1 MKHFQKGKDDLLP
14 KLLLIFSALFL
25 SSIII
30 SYFLF
35 KNILPGN
42 PKAEINTSEE
52 DSLPGSQ
59 SWNILPS
66 PTQPYP
72 PMLSP
77 KPMPREMVFF
87 PNAKYSQI
95 IKKYNLEANINSGM
109 LFEDRKRDAVD
120 YLRRLR
126 NLLVTER
133 QGYVVD
139 LPLTKYKIVDPYNI
153 PLANPNNLE
162 ENGGDWRMADLIGAF
177 LREYDRKPTNIY
189 KEPFITIEYS
199 PLYKKDSYDYDDDAP
214 TASTFHNYIPP
225 GITTINKWV
234 RTSHFVISQQLFRVE
249 SWEEENTVYYGLT
262 NVELANILI
271 HEYVHV
277 LQAQARLN
285 MFVKG
290 DFSDLNDDTGEFLLK
305 LNDLSEKVNNK
316 TMLMFEANQEAKVI
330 IDEAISKRRGL
341 KNYNIKEAQAHAVA
355 YDFVYIICS
364 LNGEAGGYFPGL
376 RFFDPQ
382 KWDRYWSL
390 YTSFWSW
397 MIKKSSQYPDGVL
410 SKEWL
415 LFFPYD

>member
-14 KLLLIFSALFL
+14 KLLLLFSALFL

-42 PKAEINTSEE
+42 PKAEINTPEE

-77 KPMPREMVFF
+77 KPMPREMAFF
-87 PNAKYSQI
+87 PDAKYSQI

-109 LFEDRKRDAVD
+109 LFEDRIKDAVD

-162 ENGGDWRMADLIGAF
+162 ENGGDSGKG
-177 LREYDRKPTNIY
+177 EEQGK
-189 KEPFITIEYS
+189 S
-199 PLYKKDSYDYDDDAP
+199 
-214 TASTFHNYIPP
+214 
-225 GITTINKWV
+225 WV
-234 RTSHFVISQQLFRVE
+234 
-249 SWEEENTVYYGLT
+249 
-262 NVELANILI
+262 
-271 HEYVHV
+271 
-277 LQAQARLN
+277 
-285 MFVKG
+285 
-290 DFSDLNDDTGEFLLK
+290 
-305 LNDLSEKVNNK
+305 
-316 TMLMFEANQEAKVI
+316 
-330 IDEAISKRRGL
+330 
-341 KNYNIKEAQAHAVA
+341 
-355 YDFVYIICS
+355 
-364 LNGEAGGYFPGL
+364 
-376 RFFDPQ
+376 
-382 KWDRYWSL
+382 
-390 YTSFWSW
+390 
-397 MIKKSSQYPDGVL
+397 
-410 SKEWL
+410 
-415 LFFPYD
+415 